1 MAEQSEQYP
10 VQEQRNNII
19 LGILLYILMKTRY
32 VQVCKTYVLVCT
44 NMYQSTVNLW
54 VEGMK
59 APLW

>member
-19 LGILLYILMKTRY
+19 LGILLYILIKTRY
-32 VQVCKTYVLVCT
+32 VRVCKTYVLACT